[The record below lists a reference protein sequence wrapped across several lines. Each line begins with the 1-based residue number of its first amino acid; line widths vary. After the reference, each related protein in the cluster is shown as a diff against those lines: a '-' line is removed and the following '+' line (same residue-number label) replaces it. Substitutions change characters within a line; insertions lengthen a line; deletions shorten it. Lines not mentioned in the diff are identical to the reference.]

1 MPMRPVMTKSP
12 VALAKKA
19 IAIGQKALSPYSVI
33 KSRHDFTQ
41 AQFFAILTLRQF
53 FNTDYRGITQLLHD
67 LPELRKTLDL
77 KKVPHYTT
85 IQKAQQRL
93 IKKGLGTDYKL
104 PSLPMQKLPD

>member
-1 MPMRPVMTKSP
+1 MTVRPVLTKSP

-19 IAIGQKALSPYSVI
+19 IAIGQQALSPYSAS

-41 AQFFAILTLRQF
+41 TQLFAILTLRQF
-53 FNTDYRGITQLLHD
+53 FNTDYRGITQLLSD
-67 LPELRKTLDL
+67 LPELRQTLDI

-104 PSLPMQKLPD
+104 PSLPMRQPLG